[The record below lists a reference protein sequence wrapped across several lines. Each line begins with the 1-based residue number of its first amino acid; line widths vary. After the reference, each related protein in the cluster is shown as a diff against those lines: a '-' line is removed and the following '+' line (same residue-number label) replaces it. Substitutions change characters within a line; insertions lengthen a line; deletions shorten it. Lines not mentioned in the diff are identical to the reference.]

1 MRSGPMPNALAR
13 TKPSGVR
20 IPPES
25 QPPEETARNV
35 PFQQESHRSK
45 ARPRRSDWMR
55 EENFN
60 EEIWDYAGM
69 FSYSL
74 GGDGHCGVRETL
86 PRGKRKVLLCCDQH
100 KFDVLARGPGWF
112 SGRGQGAQR
121 KG

>member
-1 MRSGPMPNALAR
+1 MREVQSIQVANSGGEFELLHGEKEPGRARWRISMRSGPMPNALAR

-35 PFQQESHRSK
+35 PFEQESHRSK

-55 EENFN
+55 EENCN

-74 GGDGHCGVRETL
+74 GGDDHCGVRETI
-86 PRGKRKVLLCCDQH
+86 P
-100 KFDVLARGPGWF
+100 
-112 SGRGQGAQR
+112 
-121 KG
+121 